1 MTTGR
6 SKYAFTKEE
15 LKTLRELYYSD
26 GVHFKEVW
34 LLTYKCNC
42 CGHVWKVTSEFV
54 LEYADCVMGCSRQPT
69 LLEMI
74 FRTRRGMGHGELIKK
89 ELLDSSVV
97 SLRKGE

>member
-1 MTTGR
+1 
-6 SKYAFTKEE
+6 
-15 LKTLRELYYSD
+15 
-26 GVHFKEVW
+26 
-34 LLTYKCNC
+34 
-42 CGHVWKVTSEFV
+42 
-54 LEYADCVMGCSRQPT
+54 MGCSRQPT